1 MKINKIFILISLFLV
16 LNVCAKE
23 TKKEEYL
30 LLYWLCPYAID
41 RQFSTTDLDGPLVD
55 YIYNQQTEK
64 IEPKLYTK
72 EECVNEIKNKMDL
85 AAGCVTE
92 YSRDDYIKYIS
103 GGLYMEGA
111 GYYRYV
117 CAKYE
122 DIKDYI
128 DKKDNHYLN
137 YSILPKE
144 FYKKCPSE
152 VDENNLQIFN
162 NIFPLDD
169 DEKESIEF
177 TKKFDDEMRERVK
190 MKVKK
195 SKEEDRK
202 INEEERKRKRE
213 KQKNK

>member
-1 MKINKIFILISLFLV
+1 MTNNI
-16 LNVCAKE
+16 CAKE
-23 TKKEEYL
+23 FKKEEYVL
-30 LLYWLCPYAID
+30 LRWICLYSID
-41 RQFSTTDLDGPLVD
+41 KNLSTTEFDIPLFD
-55 YIYNQQTEK
+55 YVYNQQTEK
-64 IEPKLYTK
+64 REPKLYTK
-72 EECVNEIKNKMDL
+72 EECVNEIKNKIDL
-85 AAGCVTE
+85 VAGCVTE

-128 DKKDNHYLN
+128 DEKDYDEHLN
-137 YSILPKE
+137 PDSLPKE
-144 FYKKCPSE
+144 FFKKCPDM

-169 DEKESIEF
+169 NEKESIEF